1 MIYFHHGY
9 AMENILKKISAEYKN
24 LTPSHQ
30 KIAQYLLHN
39 SKEAI
44 LQNSTNI
51 AKKAKVSE
59 STVTRFVNNLGFP
72 GFLDFR
78 RKMGEVVFQELLTT
92 QKLAESV
99 ETLEGRGPIFKV
111 ISDWDIENIRGLANQ
126 ISYETFENT
135 VEKLSS
141 ARSIY
146 VLGLRSSYALAF
158 YLAFNLRFFL
168 DSVKLIKLGIGDLP
182 EQLHEVGP
190 DDVLVVISFK
200 RYTREVVNITGKIK
214 KKGTHILAI
223 TNSHLSPIAQL
234 ADKALIVETKIPTY
248 IESYTAPMC
257 LINALIAAI
266 AIRKKDNALSALNKL
281 ENEFKEFQTFYYDA
295 GTK

>member
-9 AMENILKKISAEYKN
+9 VMENLINKISAEYKN
-24 LTPSHQ
+24 LTPSQQ
-30 KIAQYLLHN
+30 KVAQYLLDN
-39 SKEAI
+39 LKEAI
-44 LQNSTNI
+44 LLNSTNI
-51 AKKAKVSE
+51 AKKANVSE

-72 GFLDFR
+72 GFLEFR
-78 RKMGEVVFQELLTT
+78 RKISEIVFQDLLTT
-92 QKLAESV
+92 KKLVESV

-111 ISDWDIENIRGLANQ
+111 ISDWDIKNIRGLANQ

-190 DDVLVVISFK
+190 DDVLMVISFK
-200 RYTREVVNITGKIK
+200 RYTREVVKITEKIK

-234 ADKALIVETKIPTY
+234 ADKAFIVETKIPTY

-257 LINALIAAI
+257 LLNALIAAI
-266 AIRKKDNALSALNKL
+266 AIRKKDKALSALNKL
-281 ENEFKEFQTFYYDA
+281 ENEFKEFQTFYYNV